1 MSGWSPE
8 LHSFT
13 CEMDLAR
20 TYLRHGKLAV
30 AFEAAET
37 AWDAAH
43 EIGDSHRMQEAADLL
58 SDISVAATATEAA

>member
-1 MSGWSPE
+1 MPTSSPE
-8 LHSFT
+8 LHAFT

-30 AFEAAET
+30 AFECTEA

-43 EIGDSHRMQEAADLL
+43 DMGDSYRMQEADNLA
-58 SDISVAATATEAA
+58 SQIVMATAAA